1 MHPLTIVV
9 VSRLAK
15 IASKHFTS
23 SDTFPSLVLPG
34 DCCFWKQRR
43 EEYKK
48 KTLALI
54 SKRKEEEESE
64 KQERKNK
71 ESEKRKKQ
79 QKKKKKKKRN
89 TTEGVILVQHQFS
102 GLFFFFVPFHSHHLY
117 TVLPSWR
124 LDWLP
129 MKWPRITRIPWKI
142 SLRMTGSKS
151 AI

>member
-79 QKKKKKKKRN
+79 QKKKKKKKKKYNRRCYPCS
-89 TTEGVILVQHQFS
+89 TPILRS
-102 GLFFFFVPFHSHHLY
+102 FFFVPFHSHHLY